1 MWLNNSDC
9 IEQVNFAQ
17 NNLNNGN
24 SNISLEE
31 QNIKIEEI
39 KNRWEM
45 LKWKDLV
52 QAEIISYF
60 IKNPNENISD
70 FIQFPENNKIEENK
84 LQEIVFMEWKYENEI
99 FDWNFWDDNLWLK
112 ITFKEYTK
120 ELVIDRETNTK
131 WMLFI
136 WKDWFKLNKYDF
148 DDVSKFKSKFDSY
161 YAYRKEW
168 KTYVKIIKKNIF
180 WIKDFFS
187 EDNKKEIMESFV
199 GWEPTY
205 EELKEVFT
213 FKS

>member
-9 IEQVNFAQ
+9 IEEVNFVQ

-39 KNRWEM
+39 RNRWEM

-70 FIQFPENNKIEENK
+70 FIQFSENNKIEENK

>member
-1 MWLNNSDC
+1 MWLNNSDF
-9 IEQVNFAQ
+9 IEQVNSIK
-17 NNLNNGN
+17 NNLD
-24 SNISLEE
+24 SNIRREE
-31 QNIKIEEI
+31 QTKKIDEL
-39 KNRWEM
+39 KKGWEVQK
-45 LKWKDLV
+45 LKDFV

-70 FIQFPENNKIEENK
+70 FIQFSENNKIEENK

>member
-9 IEQVNFAQ
+9 IEQVNFVQ

-70 FIQFPENNKIEENK
+70 FIQFSENNKIEENK